1 MTDAIRPDSVEEP
14 DDTDDGPSITEPT
27 KIIRIASMTRAL
39 LEEAR
44 SAGLDDA
51 GRATLMQIHDRSLSE
66 LRGVLSDDLLAN
78 RIYTDGE
85 LSADDLGVEL
95 AMALRE
101 WGPWGQGFPEPT
113 FDGWFD
119 VLDRRAIGARH
130 CKLRVAPRGTRRA
143 LDALIFYQ
151 DPEQFEGMSSV
162 RLVYQL
168 EVNEYLGQ
176 VTPQLLVRHVL

>member
-66 LRGVLSDDLLAN
+66 LRGVLSDDLLAEFDA
-78 RIYTDGE
+78 IFE
-85 LSADDLGVEL
+85 PIQSADPSESVVRIAQAQLIGWLEGLFHGIQASL
-95 AMALRE
+95 ASQQMAAQAQLQQMQQRRRLQAPDSQDE
-101 WGPWGQGFPEPT
+101 
-113 FDGWFD
+113 
-119 VLDRRAIGARH
+119 DRNTGLYR
-130 CKLRVAPRGTRRA
+130 
-143 LDALIFYQ
+143 
-151 DPEQFEGMSSV
+151 
-162 RLVYQL
+162 
-168 EVNEYLGQ
+168 
-176 VTPQLLVRHVL
+176 